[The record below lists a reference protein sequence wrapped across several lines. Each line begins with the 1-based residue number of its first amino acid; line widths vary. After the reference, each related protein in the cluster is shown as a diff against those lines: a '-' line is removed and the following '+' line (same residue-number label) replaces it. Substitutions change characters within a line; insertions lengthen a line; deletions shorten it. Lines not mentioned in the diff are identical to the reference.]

1 MVESLIVQVVLIAGP
16 SFAAVYFTALY
27 VGVRTKPT
35 EASLLEGQLWMVAHY
50 KLVRQIP
57 QYEAVSAQLLP
68 VLILQA
74 RKDAR
79 RILALPLRPTAY
91 FYWLLFW
98 IVIAPLSLFCWL
110 RPLRRL
116 AASMELLWSSAMTGL
131 LLQMGRCRMHELT
144 SPQGH

>member
-1 MVESLIVQVVLIAGP
+1 MESLIVQLALIVGP
-16 SFAAVYFTALY
+16 SFAAVYCTALF

-35 EASLLEGQLWMVAHY
+35 EASRLEGRLWMVAHY

-57 QYEAVSAQLLP
+57 HYEAVTAKLLP

-79 RILALPLRPTAY
+79 RILALPLRPMAY
-91 FYWLLFW
+91 FYWALLW
-98 IVIAPLSLFCWL
+98 IVIAPLSLLCWL

-131 LLQMGRCRMHELT
+131 LLQMGRCRMHGLT
-144 SPQGH
+144 SQRSH